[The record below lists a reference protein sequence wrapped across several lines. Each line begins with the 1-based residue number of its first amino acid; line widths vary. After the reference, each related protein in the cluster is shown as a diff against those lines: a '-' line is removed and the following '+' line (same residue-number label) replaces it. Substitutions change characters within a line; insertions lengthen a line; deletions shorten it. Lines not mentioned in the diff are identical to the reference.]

1 MFAYVK
7 LLVHVSAGV
16 LLIAMVVLI
25 IYWQFEFLEDSRM
38 FRMGWRPGQDTNEK
52 VGWVRNVAWA
62 GFALILAS
70 CITCLYA
77 HVADERFRK
86 NYDIHNVRKLINS
99 RL

>member
-38 FRMGWRPGQDTNEK
+38 FRMGWRAGQDTNEK

-86 NYDIHNVRKLINS
+86 NYDIHNMRKLINS

>member
-1 MFAYVK
+1 MVD
-7 LLVHVSAGV
+7 VSAGI

-25 IYWQFEFLEDSRM
+25 LYWQFEFLEDSRK
-38 FRMGWRPGQDTNEK
+38 FRMGWRSDQDTNEK

-86 NYDIHNVRKLINS
+86 DYEVHNMRRLINS
-99 RL
+99 KL